1 MKLRIETIE
10 RRSGPSFLGRRWK
23 ADMFVVN
30 GKYLASTIIEHNI
43 GNWKFD
49 FEKGEE
55 AEVVIN
61 RNNWIARRQ

>member
-10 RRSGPSFLGRRWK
+10 RRSGPSFGGRWK

-49 FEKGEE
+49 FEKGEK